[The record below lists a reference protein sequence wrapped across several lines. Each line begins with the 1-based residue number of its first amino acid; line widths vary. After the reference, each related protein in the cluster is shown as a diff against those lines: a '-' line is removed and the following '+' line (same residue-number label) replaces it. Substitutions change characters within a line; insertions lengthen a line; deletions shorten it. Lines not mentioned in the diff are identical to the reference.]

1 MGVMRRNLFLV
12 LALFTALCISARA
25 DITTAQQTDAEY
37 LINNGYSEAGA
48 EQVLIQKNRYA
59 GKPCEPLYEQKNNNK
74 FVRFLKNCYSYLD
87 PAVDSE
93 ERYHHDIHQSPS
105 IRDL

>member
-25 DITTAQQTDAEY
+25 DFTPAQQTGAEY

-48 EQVLIQKNRYA
+48 EQVLIMKNRAA
-59 GKPCEPLYEQKNNNK
+59 GEPVEPLYEKKHNK
-74 FVRFLKNCYSYLD
+74 FVRFLQNCYSYLD
-87 PAVDSE
+87 PVVDND
-93 ERYHHDIHQSPS
+93 ERYHHDIHQSPNVK
-105 IRDL
+105 DL

>member
-25 DITTAQQTDAEY
+25 DFTPAQQTDAEY
-37 LINNGYSEAGA
+37 LINNGYSEATA
-48 EQVLIQKNRYA
+48 EQVLILKNRYA
-59 GKPCEPLYEQKNNNK
+59 GEPCEPLYEKKHNK
-74 FVRFLKNCYSYLD
+74 FVRFLQNCYSYLD
-87 PAVDSE
+87 PSIDNE

-105 IRDL
+105 VRDL